1 MINGSYSESFGMG
14 REGGIVRADPESIP
28 GDAGKDAV
36 LGLYPC
42 PAGLI
47 QELAYKMY
55 KGEKH
60 KPLLYAL

>member
-1 MINGSYSESFGMG
+1 MG
-14 REGGIVRADPESIP
+14 RGGGIVRADPESIP
-28 GDAGKDAV
+28 GDGGKDAI
-36 LGLYPC
+36 LGLCPC